1 MRYQKRNHQEG
12 MALVAVTLAAV
23 IVFGAVTLVVAKVQ
37 TNKRFTDVTVQRAV
51 VDEAAKSGIDSA
63 IATLWQA
70 YVTSNGNTTGN
81 WASYRVFL
89 NNFPIA
95 NNEDLDHSGG
105 QTGNENDENGDGNFE
120 VANATVLVDTANV
133 VELANSAFVDSIT
146 VNRTDD
152 LTGTTLT
159 ITARANYGTETRT
172 AIQTVRVAGLP
183 FDGFQFAVLANNISC
198 IMCHAE
204 FRQVD
209 LELNTDP
216 TQYNSFDRIKI
227 ASLESLRL
235 KTGGADSNIA
245 GTLYSRGN
253 VIDHSTALPL
263 STSDIA
269 NSTMK
274 AYDFTN
280 TNGKIVQDTTS
291 GDMTKVDMAQA
302 GLDAQGLLDQF
313 SNLYQNY
320 PADVA
325 LQTDGP
331 LPSSFPAPFPDDD
344 GDRVVDASEFT
355 PVVNSAEGSISGGV
369 VHGVPHGSTYADTS
383 LPSSSNSAATDMTAN
398 GHYDGNLVLVG
409 TESNPIVLDGKVT
422 VAGDVMIS
430 GKVEGFGQILAQN
443 NAYVMGDVTYNDA
456 PGEFGVTASGTENG
470 LALIAGGSIMM
481 GDYLTIRG
489 KNHTQVTGN
498 WPTKGQRI
506 DVSQA
511 NVNGTVSKNGTSET
525 VNRGYFDA
533 GVIDAGESDP
543 NMFDLSGNQVPRQGQ
558 QYSFTTS
565 QLQIFNQLEVDKA
578 AADASYVPRLYGL
591 RDSQPGNI
599 YTRSGSDGSSHYDS
613 SRVSTLAQYIVAQGY
628 DPSIMTRATY
638 QYMSPMNAWISE
650 ENMREIWWDDEQARP
665 SSGQPFSF
673 DGLLYS
679 NNAIF
684 SNTRGNG
691 SHNSNTFG
699 RMNIRGGF
707 VSADL
712 GMLIPGNEDGDPGL
726 YMNYDPR
733 VRRFFEI
740 EDVSQ
745 VGFSRLVFR
754 YQ

>member
-1 MRYQKRNHQEG
+1 MKNRNRSHQEG
-12 MALVAVTLAAV
+12 MALVAVTLSAV
-23 IVFGAVTLVVAKVQ
+23 IIFGAVTLVVAKIQ
-37 TNKRFTDVTVQRAV
+37 TNKRFTDVAVQRAT
-51 VDEAAKSGIDSA
+51 VDEAAKSGVDSA
-63 IATLWQA
+63 VALLWDA
-70 YVTSNGNTTGN
+70 YVNSNGNTTGN

-89 NNFPIA
+89 NNYPIA
-95 NNEDLDHSGG
+95 NNEDTDHSGG
-105 QTGNENDENGDGNFE
+105 QTGDENDANGDGNFE
-120 VANATVLVDTANV
+120 VADVTVLIDNV
-133 VELANSAFVDSIT
+133 SPIELQNGAFVDLIT

-152 LTGTTLT
+152 LTGTTLV
-159 ITARANYGTETRT
+159 ITATANYGSETRT
-172 AIQTVRVAGLP
+172 AIQSVRVAGLP

-209 LELNTDP
+209 LELNADP
-216 TQYNSFDRIKI
+216 DQFNSFDRIKI

-235 KTGGADSNIA
+235 KGAAADSNIA

-263 STSDIA
+263 STNDIA

-274 AYDFTN
+274 AYEFTD
-280 TNGKIVQDTTS
+280 TNGKIIQDIVS
-291 GDMTKVDMAQA
+291 GDMGQVDMAQA
-302 GLDAQGLLDQF
+302 GLDGDGLLDQF
-313 SNLYQNY
+313 ANLYQNY
-320 PADVA
+320 PVDVA
-325 LQTDGP
+325 DQTDGP
-331 LPSSFPAPFPDDD
+331 LPNSFPAPFPDDD
-344 GDRVVDASEFT
+344 SDRVVDASEFT
-355 PVVNSAEGSISGGV
+355 PVVNSAEGAITGGV

-383 LPSSSNSAATDMTAN
+383 LPTTSNAAATDMAN

-409 TESNPIVLDGKVT
+409 TEANPIVLAGKVT

-456 PGEFGVTASGTENG
+456 PGEFGVSASGTENG
-470 LALIAGGSIMM
+470 LALVAGGSIMM
-481 GDYLTIRG
+481 GDYLTVRG
-489 KNHTQVTGN
+489 KNHTEVTGN

-511 NVNGTVSKNGTSET
+511 NVTGTVTKNGTSET

-533 GVIDAGESDP
+533 GVIDAGESNP
-543 NMFDLSGNQVPRQGQ
+543 IMFDLSGNVVPRQGQ

-628 DPSIMTRATY
+628 DPAIMTRATY
-638 QYMSPMNAWISE
+638 HYMSPMNGWISE

-665 SSGQPFSF
+665 SSGEPFSF

-684 SNTRGNG
+684 SNTRGKG
-691 SHNSNTFG
+691 SHNSNTYG

-712 GMLIPGNEDGDPGL
+712 GMLIPGNEDGNPGL
-726 YMNYDPR
+726 FMNYDPR

-740 EDVSQ
+740 EDTSQ
-745 VGFSRLVFR
+745 VGFTRLVFR